1 MTQNRSGPTVEHV
14 MTPDPITIRSDEPLS
29 TAARLLEE
37 HEISGV
43 PVVDAQQKLIGM
55 ISEKDIL
62 HAMFPTLQD
71 VMENPTPPDF
81 EKLERE
87 YRDVV
92 TLKVGDLMTTVL
104 YVADPDMPVLKAAS
118 IMFRNRIRRIPVAQ
132 GGRLLGIISIGDVH
146 KAMFRKN
153 LTLPA

>member
-1 MTQNRSGPTVEHV
+1 MLVKEIMTTSVKTARPT
-14 MTPDPITIRSDEPLS
+14 DPVRDIATIMCFNK
-29 TAARLLEE
+29 
-37 HEISGV
+37 ISGL
-43 PVVDAQQKLIGM
+43 PVVDGEGSLVGM

-62 HAMFPTLQD
+62 HAMFPKLQD
-71 VMENPTPPDF
+71 FIANPSTPDF

-92 TLKVGDLMTTVL
+92 SLRVADLMTAIVYT
-104 YVADPDMPVLKAAS
+104 AEPDMPVLKAAS
-118 IMFRNRIRRIPVAQ
+118 IMFRNRIRRIPVSQ

-153 LTLPA
+153 LTLPV

>member
-1 MTQNRSGPTVEHV
+1 MLVKEIMTTSVKTARPT
-14 MTPDPITIRSDEPLS
+14 DPVRDIATIMCFNK
-29 TAARLLEE
+29 
-37 HEISGV
+37 ISGL
-43 PVVDAQQKLIGM
+43 PVVDGEGNLVGM

-62 HAMFPTLQD
+62 HAMFPKLQD
-71 VMENPTPPDF
+71 FIANPSTPDF
-81 EKLERE
+81 EQLERE

-92 TLKVGDLMTTVL
+92 SLRVTDLMTAIVYT
-104 YVADPDMPVLKAAS
+104 AEPDMPVLKAAS
-118 IMFRNRIRRIPVAQ
+118 IMFRNRIRRIPVSQ

>member
-1 MTQNRSGPTVEHV
+1 MLVKEIMTTSVKVASTTDPVRDIATV
-14 MTPDPITIRSDEPLS
+14 MCFNK
-29 TAARLLEE
+29 
-37 HEISGV
+37 ISGV
-43 PVVDAQQKLIGM
+43 PVVDADQKLIGM

-118 IMFRNRIRRIPVAQ
+118 IMFRNRIRRIPVAKN
-132 GGRLLGIISIGDVH
+132 GKLLGIISIGDVH
-146 KAMFRKN
+146 KAMFREN
-153 LTLPA
+153 LTHQG

>member
-1 MTQNRSGPTVEHV
+1 MLVKDIMTTAVKTASPT
-14 MTPDPITIRSDEPLS
+14 DPVRDIATIMCLNK
-29 TAARLLEE
+29 
-37 HEISGV
+37 ISGL
-43 PVVDAQQKLIGM
+43 PVVDGEGNLVGM

-62 HAMFPTLQD
+62 HAMFPKLQD
-71 VMENPTPPDF
+71 FIANPSTPDY
-81 EKLERE
+81 EQLERE

-92 TLKVGDLMTTVL
+92 SLRVADLMTALVYT
-104 YVADPDMPVLKAAS
+104 AEPDMPVLKAAS
-118 IMFRNRIRRIPVAQ
+118 IMFRNRIRRIPVSQ

>member
-1 MTQNRSGPTVEHV
+1 MLVKDIMTTAVKTASPT
-14 MTPDPITIRSDEPLS
+14 DPVRDIATIMCFNK
-29 TAARLLEE
+29 
-37 HEISGV
+37 ISGL
-43 PVVDAQQKLIGM
+43 PVVDGEARLVGM

-62 HAMFPTLQD
+62 HAMFPKLQD
-71 VMENPTPPDF
+71 FIANPSTPDF
-81 EKLERE
+81 EQLERE

-92 TLKVGDLMTTVL
+92 NLRVADLMTAIV
-104 YVADPDMPVLKAAS
+104 YMAEPDMPVLKAAS

>member
-1 MTQNRSGPTVEHV
+1 MLVKDIMTTAVKSASPT
-14 MTPDPITIRSDEPLS
+14 DPVRDIATIMCFNK
-29 TAARLLEE
+29 
-37 HEISGV
+37 ISGL
-43 PVVDAQQKLIGM
+43 PVVDGEGSLVGM

-62 HAMFPTLQD
+62 HAMFPKLQD
-71 VMENPTPPDF
+71 FIANPSTPDF

-92 TLKVGDLMTTVL
+92 SLRVADLMTAIVYT
-104 YVADPDMPVLKAAS
+104 AEPDMPVLKAAS
-118 IMFRNRIRRIPVAQ
+118 IMFRNRIRRIPVSQ

>member
-1 MTQNRSGPTVEHV
+1 MLVKEIMTTSVKTARPT
-14 MTPDPITIRSDEPLS
+14 DPVRDIATIMCFNK
-29 TAARLLEE
+29 
-37 HEISGV
+37 ISGL
-43 PVVDAQQKLIGM
+43 PVVDGEGSMVGM

-62 HAMFPTLQD
+62 HAMFPKLQD
-71 VMENPTPPDF
+71 FIANPSTPDF

-92 TLKVGDLMTTVL
+92 SLRVADLMTAIVYT
-104 YVADPDMPVLKAAS
+104 AEPDMPVLKAAS
-118 IMFRNRIRRIPVAQ
+118 IMFRNRIRRIPVSQ

-153 LTLPA
+153 LTLPV